1 MVICLTTNS
10 PSPDQFPPLTPALN
24 LVKQNLVEPFPAP
37 WKDSF
42 DLVHQRF
49 VLPLFTE
56 NEVQPV
62 INQLVS
68 AVKPNGWIQLVE
80 MDFNTAVS
88 EPEDK
93 CPAAKKLIDIT
104 RSVVSD
110 PLAASKLPDRLK
122 NAGLVD
128 VDFEKVLL
136 IAGNGNP
143 DADVGAL
150 GKQNLTSIMAYFR
163 SITT

>member
-1 MVICLTTNS
+1 
-10 PSPDQFPPLTPALN
+10 
-24 LVKQNLVEPFPAP
+24 VKQNLVEPFPDQ
-37 WKDSF
+37 WRDSF

-56 NEVQPV
+56 TEVQSV
-62 INQLVS
+62 IGRLS
-68 AVKPNGWIQLVE
+68 GAVKPNGWIQLVE

-88 EPEDK
+88 EPLDK
-93 CPAAKKLIDIT
+93 CPAAQKLIDIT

-122 NAGLVD
+122 REGLLD
-128 VDFEKVLL
+128 VDFKTVSLV
-136 IAGNGNP
+136 AGKGNP
-143 DADVGAL
+143 DAEVGAL